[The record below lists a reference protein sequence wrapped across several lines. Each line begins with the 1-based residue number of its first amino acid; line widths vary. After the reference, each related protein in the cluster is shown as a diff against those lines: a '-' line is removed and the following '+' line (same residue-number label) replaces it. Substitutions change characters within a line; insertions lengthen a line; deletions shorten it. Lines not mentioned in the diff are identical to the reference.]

1 MTTLL
6 NSFAIAQRS
15 AFVSGFEYGEMQEYL
30 AHLVNRSANNRVQI
44 GQQHS
49 SRLQEVIFIDLDKVV
64 DEHGKPCT
72 SENVYQVLKNI
83 QLDHVT
89 AISFENAR
97 TGIISFYTDI
107 KGEQLTVVAATDYI
121 KNEAKRARTVS
132 ITAAGYLHYLLNAYS
147 AYMTL
152 PLDELAVRR
161 MQLAYNAVK
170 EQTGEKF
177 PIVFEEIIAGM
188 PKTKVHL
195 LLQSISIVPP
205 VAQMFA
211 NNAGLEQPGD
221 TSGAY
226 IGGGYGYMPVENPHL
241 SDALKQSDL
250 FLADFAATNQ
260 GKLLH
265 VCDTDYDVKLSLRYQ
280 PNFINHGHFANVYDP
295 ELNKRH
301 IIYIKYGSV
310 LDIVKFLNMD
320 NVRFYPGRAGDGC
333 HLGTFS
339 VDGKEYA
346 VRTVTM
352 KNTGFMEDLYNMADG
367 HAELIYIGLHLMYL
381 LQENVILGKIH
392 QTRQLYLAFNA
403 IEQLTGKPFHEQE
416 WLLKHLG
423 DKRFDAVKLRHQC
436 NFVI

>member
-6 NSFAIAQRS
+6 NSFAIAQRG

-49 SRLQEVIFIDLDKVV
+49 SRLQEVIFIDPDKVV

-107 KGEQLTVVAATDYI
+107 KGDQLTVVAATDYI

-188 PKTKVHL
+188 PKTKVRL

-241 SDALKQSDL
+241 SDALKQSNL
-250 FLADFAATNQ
+250 LLADFVAGNPNAI
-260 GKLLH
+260 LLLS
-265 VCDTDYDVKLSLRYQ
+265 DTDYDVKLTMKHQ
-280 PNFINHGHFANVYDP
+280 PTFINRDHFSNVYNP
-295 ELNKRH
+295 EMNKQL
-301 IIYIKYGSV
+301 IIYIKYNCA
-310 LDIVKFLNMD
+310 LDITKLAN
-320 NVRFYPGRAGDGC
+320 NNKVRFVPGKFSDVC
-333 HLGTFS
+333 HFGTFH
-339 VDGKEYA
+339 VDGKQYA
-346 VRTVTM
+346 VRTVTPEH
-352 KNTGFMEDLYNMADG
+352 TGFMEDLYNMADTN
-367 HAELIYIGLHLMYL
+367 AELVYIGLHLMYL
-381 LQENVILGKIH
+381 LQENVVMGKIH